1 MIVSVMSVYSSLL
14 KLSGLFTQQ
23 FAVDENEINST
34 DNLT

>member
-1 MIVSVMSVYSSLL
+1 MVSVMSVYPSLL

-23 FAVDENEINST
+23 FAVDENEIKST